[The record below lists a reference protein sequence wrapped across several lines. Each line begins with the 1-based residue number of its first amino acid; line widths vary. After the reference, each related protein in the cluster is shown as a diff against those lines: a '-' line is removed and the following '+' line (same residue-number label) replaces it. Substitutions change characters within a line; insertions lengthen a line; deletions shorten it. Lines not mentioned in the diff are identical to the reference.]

1 MSIPDVVTHPDI
13 QGLVF
18 RGYPALPHAAYGL
31 FRIEDRQAFQALL
44 DRLIKAEQI
53 TTAAMGNVKADET
66 SRLNLAFTA
75 PGLETLLGEGFVAE
89 SFEPAFVEGMVQ
101 EQRSRLLGD
110 VEANDRAL
118 WRWGQQ
124 VNFDGMLL
132 AFAKTPD
139 AAEALLAQHLSAA
152 NGAVLVHT
160 LKGNIPSDG
169 KEAFGFAD
177 GISQPIIEGTPRH
190 YQVNRERPREVELN
204 GIPPGEIVLGYEDGT
219 GKLPRAPAVAAT
231 SDPQGFLKRHHEWPD
246 RKNLDE
252 NGTFLVFRQLAQ
264 HKDAFWDYLNEV
276 ANANVGETAQEL
288 AEKMVGRR
296 MDGTSMEPTPRG
308 RPNNNEFDL
317 A

>member
-169 KEAFGFAD
+169 K
-177 GISQPIIEGTPRH
+177 
-190 YQVNRERPREVELN
+190 
-204 GIPPGEIVLGYEDGT
+204 
-219 GKLPRAPAVAAT
+219 
-231 SDPQGFLKRHHEWPD
+231 
-246 RKNLDE
+246 
-252 NGTFLVFRQLAQ
+252 
-264 HKDAFWDYLNEV
+264 
-276 ANANVGETAQEL
+276 
-288 AEKMVGRR
+288 
-296 MDGTSMEPTPRG
+296 
-308 RPNNNEFDL
+308 
-317 A
+317 